1 MVRTESTE
9 GSWEIG
15 VNRVTEVRLVL
26 LVQSAVGGFCFLDL
40 FCNLCTVIRKGAVL
54 GTAGR
59 SCDWKLVHFLSHIQY
74 KHISFLNSL
83 NNFCY
88 VAHSFVLFFL
98 GFLKAH
104 MPCIAFQDN
113 LKI

>member
-74 KHISFLNSL
+74 KFIVPQFIEQFLL
-83 NNFCY
+83 CCILFY
-88 VAHSFVLFFL
+88 FVLCWFFKRQY
-98 GFLKAH
+98 F
-104 MPCIAFQDN
+104 IIF
-113 LKI
+113 